1 MPKLQPNEK
10 RIFLSFQRDEDLA
23 LYERLARDAEKKR
36 YPLSTYVLLVL
47 LEAYP
52 APEISTVS
60 GKDVEIVQ
68 GMRE

>member
-1 MPKLQPNEK
+1 MSKLKSNEK
-10 RIFLSFQRDEDLA
+10 WFFLNFEREEDLA

-52 APEISTVS
+52 AQEPSVE
-60 GKDVEIVQ
+60 KDVEIVT